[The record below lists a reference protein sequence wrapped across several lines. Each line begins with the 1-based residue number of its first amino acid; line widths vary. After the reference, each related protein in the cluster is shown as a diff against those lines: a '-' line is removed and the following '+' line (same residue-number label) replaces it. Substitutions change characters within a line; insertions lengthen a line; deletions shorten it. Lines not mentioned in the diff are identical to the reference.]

1 MEQGTA
7 KQQSTEQMINYLLGV
22 MGELGRRIL
31 HVDAQSA
38 QRYAL
43 TIERLSNAIARLALY
58 QVSAAD
64 HDRRRRRGTA
74 AEPDAGQAEQTGTW
88 HHRMGPLHAIFGRCC
103 PDCAPCP
110 LNSVH

>member
-1 MEQGTA
+1 MEQNN
-7 KQQSTEQMINYLLGV
+7 KYEQMINYLLGV

-58 QVSAAD
+58 QEFLPQITTDDAD
-64 HDRRRRRGTA
+64 EQPQP
-74 AEPDAGQAEQTGTW
+74 EPGQEPAEQAGE
-88 HHRMGPLHAIFGRCC
+88 
-103 PDCAPCP
+103 
-110 LNSVH
+110 

>member
-1 MEQGTA
+1 MEQNN
-7 KQQSTEQMINYLLGV
+7 KYEQMINYLLGV

-58 QVSAAD
+58 QEFLPQITTDAAD
-64 HDRRRRRGTA
+64 E
-74 AEPDAGQAEQTGTW
+74 EPQPEPEQEQAEQAEG
-88 HHRMGPLHAIFGRCC
+88 
-103 PDCAPCP
+103 
-110 LNSVH
+110 

>member
-1 MEQGTA
+1 MEQNN
-7 KQQSTEQMINYLLGV
+7 KYEQMINYLLGV

-58 QVSAAD
+58 QEFLPQLTTDDAEEPEPEAAP
-64 HDRRRRRGTA
+64 
-74 AEPDAGQAEQTGTW
+74 AEEGED
-88 HHRMGPLHAIFGRCC
+88 
-103 PDCAPCP
+103 
-110 LNSVH
+110 